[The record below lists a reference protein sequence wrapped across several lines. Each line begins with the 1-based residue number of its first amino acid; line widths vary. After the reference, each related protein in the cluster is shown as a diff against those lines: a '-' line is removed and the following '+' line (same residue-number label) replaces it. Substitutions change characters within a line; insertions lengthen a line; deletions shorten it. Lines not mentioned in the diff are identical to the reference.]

1 MDQPQKLFPLT
12 LVLGGQRSGK
22 SAHGESLLGM
32 VAGGRVYFATAD
44 KNAAKKDGE
53 MTARINAHKKRR
65 GQGWDLAEEPIDIIA
80 AFGGLDKSKPVL
92 LDSLGMWVANMLGA
106 GLDPVEKADEIAE
119 MLFSHP
125 APVVVISEETGL
137 GVIPDNAPARNFV
150 DALGILNQSI
160 AARADRVVLCVAGI
174 PVSVKNTSS

>member
-1 MDQPQKLFPLT
+1 MDQPQKLSPLT

-22 SAHGESLLGM
+22 SAYGEGLLGM

-44 KNAAKKDGE
+44 KNVSKKDGE
-53 MTARINAHKKRR
+53 MAARIAAHQNRR
-65 GQGWDLAEEPIDIIA
+65 GQGWDTVEEPIDIIR
-80 AFGGLDKSKPVL
+80 AFDDLDKSKPVL

-106 GLDPVEKADEIAE
+106 GLDPVEKADEFAE

-137 GVIPDNAPARNFV
+137 GVIPDNAPSRNFV

-160 AARADRVVLCVAGI
+160 AARADRVVMCVAGI
-174 PVSVKNTSS
+174 PVSIKDASS